1 MKDIIR
7 AKLTHENEA
16 EACMLAA
23 RKPTEGPANGRMPLK
38 LY

>member
-16 EACMLAA
+16 QACLQLA
-23 RKPTEGPANGRMPLK
+23 RKPTDGRANGRVSLK
-38 LY
+38 LH